1 MASEP
6 SNSMVAQALAYA
18 EAGVSVFPCVPG
30 EKRPLTPR
38 GYLDA
43 TTDAQQIRA
52 WWAAH
57 PTANIASPTGAPGF
71 DALDVDVRSDGNGWD
86 ALRRLRDEGL
96 IAGWVRA
103 VRTPSGGLHLHYLG
117 TQQRNGSLRGAH
129 LDFRGLGGYVLLPPS
144 RITSPS
150 HTGIYQVVESAP
162 GPWRSLDW
170 ASAVRLLAPQP
181 QATTTRRNPPP
192 GVDSM
197 TPLAAHVGRQ
207 VEGNRDNALF
217 WAACRAV
224 EAGATDLDPLVQA
237 AVTAGLP
244 ERQARRTVRSAE
256 ETIARGSRPANR
268 APTAM
273 PNPPIR
279 SAS

>member
-6 SNSMVAQALAYA
+6 SMVAQALAYA
-18 EAGVSVFPCVPG
+18 EAGVNVFPCVPG
-30 EKRPLTPR
+30 EKRPLTQR

-43 TTDAQQIRA
+43 TTDAQQIQA
-52 WWAAH
+52 WWEAH
-57 PTANIASPTGAPGF
+57 PRANVASPTGTPGF
-71 DALDVDVRSDGNGWD
+71 DALDVDVRPDGNGWD
-86 ALRRLRDEGL
+86 ALRRLRDHGL
-96 IAGWVRA
+96 LAGWVRA

-144 RITSPS
+144 KTNGPS
-150 HTGIYQVVESAP
+150 YSGVYQLLESAP
-162 GPWRSLDW
+162 GPWRSFDW
-170 ASAVRLLAPQP
+170 ASTVRLLAPQP
-181 QATTTRRNPPP
+181 QANTPRRTPSRGLDP
-192 GVDSM
+192 VA
-197 TPLAAHVGRQ
+197 PLAAHIARQ

-224 EAGATDLDPLVQA
+224 EAGATDLQPLIQA
-237 AVTAGLP
+237 AVTTGLP

-256 ETIARGSRPANR
+256 ETIARESRPLNR
-268 APTAM
+268 APAAV